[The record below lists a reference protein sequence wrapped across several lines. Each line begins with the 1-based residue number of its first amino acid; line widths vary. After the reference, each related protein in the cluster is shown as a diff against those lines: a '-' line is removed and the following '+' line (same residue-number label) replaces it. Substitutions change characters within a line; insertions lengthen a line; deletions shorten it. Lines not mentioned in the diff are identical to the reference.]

1 MISTKGRVHQGV
13 TSISDTS
20 PTKQEPAPR
29 HRIRRRLLWACAA
42 AILLAAA
49 GVFLATR
56 SFVLEAIA
64 RPHIMATVGG
74 EIEIGRVRWVGWTQ
88 LEITDLSVRA
98 PGWTGP
104 SGEVIRI
111 DRARIQLDSSALKRG
126 SFQVNRVKVE
136 GMLVRVAEDTAEPGK
151 FSILSLAPEIGEG
164 GTPPSRIDVKN
175 LELQMGI
182 DRDGQWERTGSLK
195 LAGDLKSGPGGPGI
209 YDFEFITKALEDS
222 DVRSVLKGELNTN
235 SLAFYTSIDDLEV
248 GPNLLG
254 LMPMELRRAAQAL
267 ELQGHVDRIEIA
279 WDGDKDLYAAIKL
292 DQAQLVIPDI
302 AEDSEWARLDDGE
315 IISTDTPP
323 IMEVRSGLLALVDD
337 RITLENFE
345 GQLKSDHPDTDTIPV
360 ILDFEMD
367 LAPVVRQRLDWS
379 RSREVAERIF
389 SIAPFNLTFTVPDFK
404 IRRDGAGIVLP
415 EAAARTIAQF
425 GVEEWLLDLEV
436 HIIRDMPL
444 ETADGSFVAAEALTD
459 GQVRVQ
465 NGIGRYSRF
474 PFPLQNV
481 QAHIEFDDE
490 RVDILNLTGKGPNG
504 GIFSAMGSITDPG
517 PAAAIDVKLYG
528 SEVPADD
535 VFRSALQGWRLRTWD
550 QFFDKHA
557 EAQLREAGMLPDEDT
572 VKRAKLEQAR
582 ILNQLANGENMPEKR
597 RAELLKESRRLKR
610 IIEAGPFQLGGM
622 FDFELT
628 VTSEAG
634 IGKPVDLTGR
644 IKINEG
650 DVILSDFPLPTHVLS
665 SEIILEPDLILLGS
679 GINFTTPRGGSGLI
693 RGSIDL
699 KSEDKQGSASFRPD
713 ISFAAIDVTISP
725 ALLAALPP
733 GDEDKPE
740 IETDWPARWYS
751 EAAIAMQ
758 ALGITGQVDLEGL
771 WRAEEDGE
779 KPELSFDANLT
790 SGAIS
795 PDLELEEFFERA
807 GFVWPEGFTLA
818 NCQAKIHLDDSITRL
833 TDFIGYRNAG
843 IVTADGYI
851 SRVGEEQ
858 ALHVAFRE
866 IEFEEYLLNLVP
878 EGSQEETRRL
888 WDRFRP
894 RGTFDADLDWSRD
907 SRNQSRSLVVA
918 RPGVTTLDM
927 DGEDVE
933 VETRHGEIRIRPH
946 LIEIDEMLLNISQS
960 KLVNG
965 EVLLD
970 GSYGRVVDEEELSL
984 KGEVVDGRFES
995 PLLPVLLDLVGA
1007 SRVRDSWL
1015 ELDPSGR
1022 FNSHFE
1028 YRVLPDGNSAYAIDI
1043 APENISATL
1052 DEDRVHG
1059 SFDSGTIVIIPQRID
1074 LENLSM
1080 RVPAPGTIDIDATVI
1095 IGDEI
1100 ELQAALDYELEEMG
1114 LATHAYL
1121 PPPLSTAFES
1131 VDFTTRGALRLSEG
1145 RLKGRWKQD
1154 SSIDEPESYDF
1165 DALVEFSDAGFTAG
1179 ATFEQFDG
1187 DTRLSLRSRM
1197 GEDGRLINVLDAPIT
1212 GRSILVQDRLVTDPK
1227 ARIRIKGDEL
1237 LTIDGLSGHVAGGWV
1252 VGDVIVD
1259 LEAGS
1264 WELEIDLE
1272 DASLQELSRESDAPD
1287 SEGTIG
1293 SILANIHLF
1302 GFLDDPQSKRG
1313 RGRLIIEEGE
1323 MTNSPLTLSIVQLS
1337 QLMLPVSDSLEFAE
1351 ISFTIDGNRMVFDD
1365 FYLSSPTLRLD
1376 GSGEMSLLDWEL
1388 ALRLY
1393 PKGTVPILS
1402 DLIGGMTGTL
1412 FAINV
1417 KGTLGAPEASLEALP
1432 LLGSPARISNPGS
1445 SGSEPDESE
1454 VDLDQTGDAG

>member
-1 MISTKGRVHQGV
+1 
-13 TSISDTS
+13 
-20 PTKQEPAPR
+20 
-29 HRIRRRLLWACAA
+29 
-42 AILLAAA
+42 
-49 GVFLATR
+49 
-56 SFVLEAIA
+56 
-64 RPHIMATVGG
+64 
-74 EIEIGRVRWVGWTQ
+74 
-88 LEITDLSVRA
+88 
-98 PGWTGP
+98 
-104 SGEVIRI
+104 
-111 DRARIQLDSSALKRG
+111 
-126 SFQVNRVKVE
+126 
-136 GMLVRVAEDTAEPGK
+136 
-151 FSILSLAPEIGEG
+151 
-164 GTPPSRIDVKN
+164 
-175 LELQMGI
+175 
-182 DRDGQWERTGSLK
+182 
-195 LAGDLKSGPGGPGI
+195 
-209 YDFEFITKALEDS
+209 
-222 DVRSVLKGELNTN
+222 
-235 SLAFYTSIDDLEV
+235 
-248 GPNLLG
+248 
-254 LMPMELRRAAQAL
+254 
-267 ELQGHVDRIEIA
+267 
-279 WDGDKDLYAAIKL
+279 
-292 DQAQLVIPDI
+292 
-302 AEDSEWARLDDGE
+302 
-315 IISTDTPP
+315 
-323 IMEVRSGLLALVDD
+323 
-337 RITLENFE
+337 
-345 GQLKSDHPDTDTIPV
+345 
-360 ILDFEMD
+360 
-367 LAPVVRQRLDWS
+367 
-379 RSREVAERIF
+379 
-389 SIAPFNLTFTVPDFK
+389 
-404 IRRDGAGIVLP
+404 
-415 EAAARTIAQF
+415 
-425 GVEEWLLDLEV
+425 
-436 HIIRDMPL
+436 
-444 ETADGSFVAAEALTD
+444 
-459 GQVRVQ
+459 
-465 NGIGRYSRF
+465 
-474 PFPLQNV
+474 
-481 QAHIEFDDE
+481 
-490 RVDILNLTGKGPNG
+490 
-504 GIFSAMGSITDPG
+504 
-517 PAAAIDVKLYG
+517 
-528 SEVPADD
+528 
-535 VFRSALQGWRLRTWD
+535 
-550 QFFDKHA
+550 
-557 EAQLREAGMLPDEDT
+557 
-572 VKRAKLEQAR
+572 
-582 ILNQLANGENMPEKR
+582 
-597 RAELLKESRRLKR
+597 
-610 IIEAGPFQLGGM
+610 
-622 FDFELT
+622 
-628 VTSEAG
+628 
-634 IGKPVDLTGR
+634 
-644 IKINEG
+644 
-650 DVILSDFPLPTHVLS
+650 
-665 SEIILEPDLILLGS
+665 
-679 GINFTTPRGGSGLI
+679 
-693 RGSIDL
+693 
-699 KSEDKQGSASFRPD
+699 
-713 ISFAAIDVTISP
+713 
-725 ALLAALPP
+725 
-733 GDEDKPE
+733 
-740 IETDWPARWYS
+740 
-751 EAAIAMQ
+751 
-758 ALGITGQVDLEGL
+758 
-771 WRAEEDGE
+771 
-779 KPELSFDANLT
+779 
-790 SGAIS
+790 
-795 PDLELEEFFERA
+795 
-807 GFVWPEGFTLA
+807 
-818 NCQAKIHLDDSITRL
+818 
-833 TDFIGYRNAG
+833 
-843 IVTADGYI
+843 
-851 SRVGEEQ
+851 
-858 ALHVAFRE
+858 
-866 IEFEEYLLNLVP
+866 
-878 EGSQEETRRL
+878 
-888 WDRFRP
+888 
-894 RGTFDADLDWSRD
+894 
-907 SRNQSRSLVVA
+907 
-918 RPGVTTLDM
+918 M

-933 VETRHGEIRIRPH
+933 VETRHGEIRIRPD

-1080 RVPAPGTIDIDATVI
+1080 RIPAPGTIDIDATVI